1 MNNRFET
8 FTLLITSISRSVR
21 RIKTDTMAA
30 YDLKS
35 PHVSCLYYLY
45 KAESMTAAELCE
57 ICDEDKAAVSR
68 SIVYLEQNG
77 FLTRSTKRVGAGATG
92 GKHYRAALALT
103 EKGREVAASLA
114 ESIDEVLDEVAEGVT
129 EEERRILYRALGE
142 IDRILSKLCE
152 GRDDE

>member
-1 MNNRFET
+1 MKDRFET
-8 FTLLITSISRSVR
+8 FTVLISSISRSIR
-21 RIKTDTMAA
+21 RLKSEETAE
-30 YDLKS
+30 YNLKS
-35 PHVSCLYYLY
+35 PHVSILYQLY
-45 KAESMTAAELCE
+45 KEGNLTAAEICE
-57 ICDEDKAAVSR
+57 ACDEDKAAVSR